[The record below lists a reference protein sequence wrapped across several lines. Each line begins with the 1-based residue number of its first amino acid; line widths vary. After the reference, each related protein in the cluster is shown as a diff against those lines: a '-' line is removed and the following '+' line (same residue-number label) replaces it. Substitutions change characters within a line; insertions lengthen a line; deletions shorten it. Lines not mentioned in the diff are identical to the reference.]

1 MNQLKETLDS
11 TIMNQDK
18 AFARLSQSLTK
29 QQRRP
34 SDRREWFRISVMTL
48 SIVALAVFSAF
59 YDGLGRQ
66 TVHAVSIVSVD
77 INPSFQLKVDANGYV
92 VEVKAMN
99 KDAKTLTVS
108 DLVGWLATDAVKELI
123 LRAQTAGFIDTT
135 DDEEDFVLVTT
146 APVDD
151 EDEDETEEL
160 ENDLEDEFEDEDET
174 DDVSVILMKATK
186 QQAREAEG
194 KKVPLGLY
202 VINGMVQVNGEL
214 MSVSE
219 FLKGDGNLELLE
231 PITVIIP
238 RSELNTKKLIE
249 KFLDK
254 LEDYGVDT
262 TALRTRLETAGED
275 LVVLK
280 ADVLAAWDALD
291 KSDVTAG
298 STMTQSEIAQARVY
312 LNKMIRELRK
322 AGVDVNPFLERLNA
336 EDVDYAALEAD
347 LLAALQAA
355 GVDVPAGSTV
365 KNDDDDEDDE
375 IDEDEDEDDVED
387 DEDEDDEVE
396 DDEDDEVEDGD

>member
-375 IDEDEDEDDVED
+375 IDEDEDKDDVED

>member
-66 TVHAVSIVSVD
+66 TVNAVSIVSVD

>member
-1 MNQLKETLDS
+1 MNQLKEALDS

-29 QQRRP
+29 QQCRQ

-262 TALRTRLETAGED
+262 AALRTRLETAGED

-298 STMTQSEIAQARVY
+298 STMTNSDIAQARVY
-312 LNKMIRELRK
+312 LNKMIRKLRK
-322 AGVDVNPFLERLNA
+322 AGVDVNPFLERLKA

-347 LLAALQAA
+347 LLATLQAA

-375 IDEDEDEDDVED
+375 IHEDDDEDDVED
-387 DEDEDDEVE
+387 EDDEDDEVE

>member
-29 QQRRP
+29 QQCRQ

>member
-29 QQRRP
+29 QQCRQ

-375 IDEDEDEDDVED
+375 IDEDEDKDDVED